1 MKKVIFVLFFA
12 TLFFSCDEKDKPTPE
27 PELSGKVT
35 GTYKIN
41 MLKVDGESYPLD
53 RADIIVDFEKFS
65 SEVVTG
71 TMKVAIDGEAE
82 PDENLGSIN
91 LKNAGSTGVDLYEGT
106 TKIGNV
112 SKENVLSIYVD
123 FEGTQFEMQGNKR

>member
-1 MKKVIFVLFFA
+1 MKKVIFVLLFA
-12 TLFFSCDEKDKPTPE
+12 TLFFSCDEKNKPAPE

-41 MLKVDGESYPLD
+41 MLKIDGVNYPLD
-53 RADIIVDFEKFS
+53 HADITVGFEKFS
-65 SEVVTG
+65 SEIVTG
-71 TMKVAIDGEAE
+71 TMKAAIDGEVE
-82 PDENLGSIN
+82 PDEDLGNIN

>member
-12 TLFFSCDEKDKPTPE
+12 TLFFSCDDKDKPTPE

>member
-12 TLFFSCDEKDKPTPE
+12 TLFFSCDDKDKPTPE

-35 GTYKIN
+35 GAYKIT

-53 RADIIVDFEKFS
+53 RADITVNFEKFS

-123 FEGTQFEMQGNKR
+123 FEGTQFEMQGDKR